1 MMPRVRGEDVVVV
14 VVGAAMIEMGM
25 IGGVVYT
32 MDGCDYGRE
41 AGRREGSLTDE
52 EVGCEEWCG
61 V

>member
-14 VVGAAMIEMGM
+14 VVGAAMVEMGM

-32 MDGCDYGRE
+32 MDGCDCGRE
-41 AGRREGSLTDE
+41 TGRREGSLGDE